1 MVSHAPAHLLFPHA
15 MVLIPWRWRKAMV
28 WHLGMLSHV
37 YTKKLPSVASN
48 SSGDI
53 SQSIN
58 PVQKVRQK
66 CVIVLGQ
73 QGC

>member
-1 MVSHAPAHLLFPHA
+1 
-15 MVLIPWRWRKAMV
+15 MV

>member
-1 MVSHAPAHLLFPHA
+1 
-15 MVLIPWRWRKAMV
+15 MV

-53 SQSIN
+53 SQSIPSRKSTRSASSSSDSKDVKTSAESGDATGVGGASVALN
-58 PVQKVRQK
+58 AAQYM
-66 CVIVLGQ
+66 
-73 QGC
+73 